1 MADEQNLRGQFAQ
14 EGCNQSGGERFG
26 GSAGQGCGKRGRNGN
41 GKRRGMKNCLVFCCV
56 AVLVVCVAVFM
67 FNIPFAKIS
76 NFCEGGMVTSS
87 ELSEIEQGGV
97 FGPFVS
103 ARVKNKTLSTACGE
117 NGAKSESG
125 KKVSAGT
132 KKTNFE
138 PEIEFR
144 LFNLIPIKTQKV
156 HLLEQNKVLVS
167 GSAVGL
173 VLKTNGVLVV
183 GSSPVATPEGEVDI
197 CKTGDI
203 KIGDTIL
210 QIENETV
217 ENVSNISKIVNKEK
231 NKGRDLTVKLVRNS
245 KAMDVRVKP
254 CYDIK
259 DENYKLGIWARDDAS
274 GIGTLTYVTDG
285 NRFGALG
292 HPICDSDTKKQIDLK
307 EGKLY
312 NCSILGV
319 NKGVSGTPGEIKGL
333 FMQGKNEQGVVEKNN
348 NYGVFGTVASGSDLL
363 KSAKEYEIG
372 GRLSVKPGKA
382 QIRCSIDGTKIE
394 CFDIEIIKTNFQ
406 NHSNDK
412 SMVIRVAD
420 PDLIARTGGIVQG
433 MSGSPIIQNG
443 KLVGAVTHVFIS
455 DPTKGFG
462 VYIDWMLGQ

>member
-1 MADEQNLRGQFAQ
+1 MTGKHNLQERVAQKDKLQDEDCIEQG
-14 EGCNQSGGERFG
+14 FG
-26 GSAGQGCGKRGRNGN
+26 KKGN
-41 GKRRGMKNCLVFCCV
+41 EKNKKWGVKGCLVFCCI
-56 AVLVVCVAVFM
+56 VVMVFCVTVFL
-67 FNIPFAKIS
+67 FNIPFSKIS
-76 NFCEGGMVTSS
+76 NFCNGGMVTSS
-87 ELSEIEQGGV
+87 ELVEIERGGV

-103 ARVKNKTLSTACGE
+103 ARVKNKTLSTACGDVDVKSE
-117 NGAKSESG
+117 NGEKIF
-125 KKVSAGT
+125 AGT
-132 KKTNFE
+132 KKANFE
-138 PEIEFR
+138 REIEFK

-197 CKTGDI
+197 CKTADI
-203 KIGDTIL
+203 KVGDTIL
-210 QIENETV
+210 QIENETI

-231 NKGRDLTVKLVRNS
+231 NIGRELTIKLVRNS
-245 KAMDVRVKP
+245 RTMDVRVKP

-274 GIGTLTYVTDG
+274 GIGTLTYVADG

-312 NCSILGV
+312 SCSILGV
-319 NKGVSGTPGEIKGL
+319 NKGISGVPGEIKGL

-348 NYGVFGTVASGSDLL
+348 NYGVFGTVTSESDLL

-412 SMVIRVAD
+412 SMVIRVTD
-420 PDLIARTGGIVQG
+420 PNLIARTGGIVQG

>member
-1 MADEQNLRGQFAQ
+1 MADKRKLEDCFLDSGQND
-14 EGCNQSGGERFG
+14 E
-26 GSAGQGCGKRGRNGN
+26 AGQCCVKKIKSKKRKAGA
-41 GKRRGMKNCLVFCCV
+41 CLIFCCV
-56 AVLVVCVAVFM
+56 AIFVVCVMAFA

-76 NFCEGGMVTSS
+76 SFCNGGMVTSS
-87 ELSEIEQGGV
+87 ELAEIEKGGV
-97 FGPFVS
+97 FGPFVF
-103 ARVKNKTLSTACGE
+103 ARVKSKALSTACENFAVKSE
-117 NGAKSESG
+117 NGE
-125 KKVSAGT
+125 KVATGT
-132 KKTNFE
+132 KKGDFE
-138 PEIEFR
+138 REIEFR

-197 CKTGDI
+197 CKTADI

-231 NKGRDLTVKLVRNS
+231 NKDRELTVKLVRNS
-245 KAMDVRVKP
+245 RTMDVRVKP

-274 GIGTLTYVTDG
+274 GIGTLTYITDG

-292 HPICDSDTKKQIDLK
+292 HPICDSDTRKQIDLK

-319 NKGVSGTPGEIKGL
+319 KKGVSGTPGEIKGL
-333 FMQGKNEQGVVEKNN
+333 FIQGKNEQGVVEKNN

-363 KSAKEYEIG
+363 KNAKEYEIG

-412 SMVIRVAD
+412 SMVIRVID
-420 PDLIARTGGIVQG
+420 EELISRTGGIVQG

-443 KLVGAVTHVFIS
+443 KIVGAVTHVFIS